1 MFKELKEYMVLMS
14 EQVKNLNKE
23 METKKQ
29 LTNRNSR
36 AENYNTYNEKFIRW
50 T

>member
-14 EQVKNLNKE
+14 KQVKNLNKE
-23 METKKQ
+23 METIKQ

-36 AENYNTYNEKFIRW
+36 AEKHNTYNEKFIRW